1 MIQTVEQT
9 HEQKVEMYKKEKKI
23 KLIEMLIE
31 CNNQL
36 DAAIKNRTTPNVVG
50 QRELLLAYT
59 TALRENFIKCRVS
72 QINHR
77 DVYWFLQAN
86 NCP

>member
-36 DAAIKNRTTPNVVG
+36 DAAVKNCTIPIVTCS
-50 QRELLLAYT
+50 
-59 TALRENFIKCRVS
+59 ALQICPKCNEYH
-72 QINHR
+72 I
-77 DVYWFLQAN
+77 LKK
-86 NCP
+86 